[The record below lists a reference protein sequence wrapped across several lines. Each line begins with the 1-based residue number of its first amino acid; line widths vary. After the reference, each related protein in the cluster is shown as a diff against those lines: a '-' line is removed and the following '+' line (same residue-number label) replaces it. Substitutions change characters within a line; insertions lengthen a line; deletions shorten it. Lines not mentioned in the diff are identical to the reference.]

1 MQLSRKP
8 GFSHLRSAGVLLV
21 GLAPLVSLAACGDS
35 STEPVAKELPFE
47 QFGDA
52 YRDAQCERAVACRLM
67 PDADTCKATL
77 RADRWAAEAVA
88 AVSFGDLTYDP
99 KAGQS
104 CVDTLAAF
112 TCESFELIPDG
123 VRDVCD
129 PVFGNRRGEGEACK
143 STAQCEGVSSTCE
156 GACGGGCCEGLC
168 KGAAALG
175 QEGDEC
181 GEELPE
187 CGDELRCQ
195 FDDVEMLNLCKP
207 LAGPN
212 EPCSEGQCIDGYA
225 CDATTA
231 KCFKQAL
238 TGAQCNPTLA
248 SACASRGEFC
258 DVDTAKCIALPVP
271 GDACATNTTLVN
283 TCVAY
288 GFCDGTT
295 CQTLPTVGDA
305 CLGDFYC
312 LGSLECGED
321 PEPITCKP
329 LPGPD
334 VCVSL

>member
-1 MQLSRKP
+1 M
-8 GFSHLRSAGVLLV
+8 V

-271 GDACATNTTLVN
+271 GEPCATNPTLAN
-283 TCVAY
+283 SCVAY
-288 GFCDGTT
+288 GICDGTNCT
-295 CQTLPTVGDA
+295 SLPNVGEECALDA
-305 CLGDFYC
+305 YC